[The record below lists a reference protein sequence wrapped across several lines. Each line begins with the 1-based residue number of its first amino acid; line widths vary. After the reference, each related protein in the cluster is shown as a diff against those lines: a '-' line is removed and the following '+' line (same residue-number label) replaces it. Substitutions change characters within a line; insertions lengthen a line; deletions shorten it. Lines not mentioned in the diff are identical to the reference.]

1 MQEEE
6 NKESPQSTNDN
17 PQQNAQLNTPSS
29 DETIVPAAETSDIIN
44 PPSEINDMEVHHH
57 AHDPAALHHKKN
69 WKSYFWEFLMLFL
82 AVFCGFLAE
91 YQLEHKIERDRAK
104 QYVLSFY
111 EDLVTDTTRL
121 NEMLLYDGDKIK
133 ALGEMDH
140 CFDTISLNPLSTGCM
155 TKLVLHSRAN
165 RAFSIT
171 ERTITQLVNAGGFR
185 LMKKEDADSILNY
198 INKFKEYQDFQITVF
213 QESQDNVRNTMNEL
227 LGFKNA
233 QALMQLPMSSA
244 GTTSSNISA
253 EMLAHGP
260 LLFSNDAYLINKW
273 FNQLSVY
280 LRITRRQQQQLGE
293 LNEKAKVLMVYFKT
307 KYRLK

>member
-1 MQEEE
+1 MEE
-6 NKESPQSTNDN
+6 NKPIHNEDEVKPPNNEQ
-17 PQQNAQLNTPSS
+17 QLNNPST
-29 DETIVPAAETSDIIN
+29 DETIVHSADTAEIIN
-44 PPSEINDMEVHHH
+44 PPSEIKDMEVHHH
-57 AHDPAALHHKKN
+57 SHESHGKKN

-82 AVFCGFLAE
+82 AVFCGFFAE

-111 EDLVTDTTRL
+111 EDLITDTTRL
-121 NEMLLYDGDKIK
+121 NEMLLYDKDKIK
-133 ALGEMDH
+133 ALDEMDQ
-140 CFDTISLNPLSTGCM
+140 CFDTISLNPLSTECM

-171 ERTITQLVNAGGFR
+171 ERTITQLANAGGFR
-185 LMKKEDADSILNY
+185 LMKKEDADSILIY

-213 QESQDNVRNTMNEL
+213 QESEDNVRNTMNEL

-233 QALMQLPMSSA
+233 QSLMQLPMSST

-253 EMLAHGP
+253 EMMAHGP
-260 LLFSNDAYLINKW
+260 LLFSNDAFLINKW

-280 LRITRRQQQQLGE
+280 LRITKRQQQQLQG
-293 LNEKAKVLMVYFKT
+293 LNEKAKDLINYFKT